1 MGGIGEQRPLIRQL
15 HDIPQIHHGDPVAY
29 VLHHAQVVGNEH
41 IGELILVL
49 QLRHQVEDLG
59 LDGYI
64 QGGNRLVAHDQPGI
78 EGQGPGHADTLAL
91 AAGKLVGI
99 AVDEL
104 LPDAHV
110 LEQLAHLLDALRLGH
125 PMGHQGFRH
134 DAAHGELGVQ
144 GGIGILE
151 DDLDLLFQGLFL
163 VFGHLEQVLAI
174 VFDGAR
180 RGGEELDDHLA
191 GGGFAAAG
199 FPHQAEGLPLVYV
212 EADAVHRLH
221 IALLGEEGLAVELDG
236 IVLLYILYG

>member
-1 MGGIGEQRPLIRQL
+1 
-15 HDIPQIHHGDPVAY
+15 
-29 VLHHAQVVGNEH
+29 
-41 IGELILVL
+41 
-49 QLRHQVEDLG
+49 
-59 LDGYI
+59 
-64 QGGNRLVAHDQPGI
+64 
-78 EGQGPGHADTLAL
+78 
-91 AAGKLVGI
+91 
-99 AVDEL
+99 
-104 LPDAHV
+104 
-110 LEQLAHLLDALRLGH
+110 
-125 PMGHQGFRH
+125 MGHQGFRH

-144 GGIGILE
+144 GGIGVLE

-199 FPHQAEGLPLVYV
+199 FPHQAEGLPFVYV

-236 IVLLYILYG
+236 IILLYILYG